1 MYLTLPCP
9 RGVCSVTN
17 CWTLKNHLVAVPNHL
32 WMKKFAHNVLNI
44 LCAILKKNQLQQKRT
59 LAFKHHTLIKL

>member
-17 CWTLKNHLVAVPNHL
+17 CWNHLVAVPNHL
-32 WMKKFAHNVLNI
+32 WLKKFAHNVLNI
-44 LCAILKKNQLQQKRT
+44 LCAILKKKTNYNKNG
-59 LAFKHHTLIKL
+59 H